1 MNNYLQ
7 NKICPAINSKA
18 TGQNIKNIMR
28 ARGLVVKDVQ
38 EYLKLASPQS
48 IYHWFE
54 GRSVPNVDTVYAL
67 SRLLNVSMD
76 AIICGDWEYKNN
88 PLPDLMCERI
98 KFYIERFIA

>member
-18 TGQNIKNIMR
+18 TGQNIKNLMR

-38 EYLKLASPQS
+38 EYLKLVSPQS

-54 GRSVPNVDTVYAL
+54 GRSVPSVDNVYAL

-88 PLPDLMCERI
+88 PLPDLMCERL